1 MEVALDCVTASR
13 SFLSLN
19 SRPLCLHPAFQ
30 LIQALLPFLFQR
42 VFTEDFSERY
52 CVRADAGEKKKKV
65 DEHNLSGEDRHVNQK
80 TAS

>member
-1 MEVALDCVTASR
+1 MALDCVTASR

-42 VFTEDFSERY
+42 VFTEDLSERY
-52 CVRADAGEKKKKV
+52 CVRADAGEKKKKWMSIISV
-65 DEHNLSGEDRHVNQK
+65 EK
-80 TAS
+80 TDM